1 MSAFLFVNGMAF
13 PAPKRGFKMSIVT
26 NVESN
31 INANG
36 AVVGQVVG
44 RNQYKLDSMQ
54 WDCLDA
60 QVWENMLQALKPF
73 YIPVTFEDPETRKR
87 KTLFMYPGNRS
98 AEPYRLDEDKQIKM
112 YRNCQINLID
122 CGWE

>member
-36 AVVGQVVG
+36 AVVGQVVAG
-44 RNQYKLDSMQ
+44 TS
-54 WDCLDA
+54 
-60 QVWENMLQALKPF
+60 
-73 YIPVTFEDPETRKR
+73 
-87 KTLFMYPGNRS
+87 
-98 AEPYRLDEDKQIKM
+98 
-112 YRNCQINLID
+112 INWILCSGIAWMRRYGKI
-122 CGWE
+122 CCRR

>member
-73 YIPVTFEDPETRKR
+73 YIPVTFEDPETRNR

-98 AEPYRLDEDKQIKM
+98 AEPNSLDKDKQIKR